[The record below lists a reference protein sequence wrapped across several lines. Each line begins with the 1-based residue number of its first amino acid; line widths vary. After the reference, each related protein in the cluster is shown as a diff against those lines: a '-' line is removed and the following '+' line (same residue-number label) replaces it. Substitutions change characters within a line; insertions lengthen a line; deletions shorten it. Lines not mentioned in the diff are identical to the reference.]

1 MITAKEKISI
11 TKAEYMHLKKLDK
24 HFKGFWMYLRN
35 LMETREDRKEIS
47 QKKVISQDKLFK
59 KLGL

>member
-1 MITAKEKISI
+1 MIATKEKISI
-11 TKAEYMHLKKLDK
+11 PKMEYLRLKELDK

-35 LMETREDRKEIS
+35 LMETREAREEIK
-47 QKKVISQDKLFK
+47 QKKVISQNKLFK

>member
-1 MITAKEKISI
+1 MIIAKEKISI
-11 TKAEYMHLKKLDK
+11 LKAEYLRLKELDK
-24 HFKGFWMYLRN
+24 HFKGFWMYLKN
-35 LMETREDRKEIS
+35 LTEIQEAREEIK

>member
-1 MITAKEKISI
+1 MITVKEKISI
-11 TKAEYMHLKKLDK
+11 PKMEYLRLKELDK
-24 HFKGFWMYLRN
+24 HFKDFWMYLRN
-35 LMETREDRKEIS
+35 LMETREARKEIS